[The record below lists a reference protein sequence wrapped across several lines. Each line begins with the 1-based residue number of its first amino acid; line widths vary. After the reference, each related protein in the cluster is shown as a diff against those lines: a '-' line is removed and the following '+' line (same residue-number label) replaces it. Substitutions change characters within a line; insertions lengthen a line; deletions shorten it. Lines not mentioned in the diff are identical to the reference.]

1 MENLPFNNT
10 DSVSGGTHENEVSK
24 NIICIVWILVSALNI

>member
-1 MENLPFNNT
+1 MDNLQLNNT

-24 NIICIVWILVSALNI
+24 NIICIMWISVSD